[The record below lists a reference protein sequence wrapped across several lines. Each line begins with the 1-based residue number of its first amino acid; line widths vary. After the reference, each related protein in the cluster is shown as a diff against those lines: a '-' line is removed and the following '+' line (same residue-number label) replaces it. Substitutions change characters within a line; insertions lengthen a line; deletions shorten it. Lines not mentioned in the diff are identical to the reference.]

1 MSARRV
7 LVTGASGHLGNV
19 LVRALLER
27 GDAVRALVEPGDD
40 APALHGLE
48 VERATGDVR
57 DADAVRR
64 AVGDVDVVCHLAG
77 LVSIT
82 AGFESWMRD
91 VNVGGTKN
99 VLAAVKQTGA
109 RLIYMSS
116 IHALTEVGP
125 GQPLHEDVGFDETKA
140 FGAYGRTKAEASRLV
155 QEAARA
161 GEVDA
166 TLLLPV
172 GVTGPS
178 DFRLSE
184 LGDLV
189 SAVGRRKRPVIVTGG
204 YHWVDVRDV
213 AQATIAAFDKGRR
226 GEAYLL
232 SERYLV
238 VKDVCAAVAQA
249 AGVHP
254 PRVVLPLS
262 LAYLVSWPLLAL
274 EWLTK
279 RRALMT
285 PYAMHTLGCRFHVP
299 AQKAR
304 DELGFAPRRTE
315 ESVADAW
322 AWLSTHPKSPLQ
334 SGGATRPG
342 RQLGPGAA

>member
-27 GDAVRALVEPGDD
+27 GETVRALVEPGDA
-40 APALHGLE
+40 APALDGLD
-48 VERATGDVR
+48 VERLVGDVR
-57 DADAVRR
+57 DTEAVRR
-64 AVGDVDVVCHLAG
+64 AVEGMEVVCHLAG

-82 AGFESWMRD
+82 AGFESRMHD

-99 VLAAVKQTGA
+99 VLAAVKHTGA
-109 RLIYMSS
+109 RLLYMSS

-125 GQPLHEDVGFDETKA
+125 GEPLLEDAGFDEKQA

-161 GEVDA
+161 GEVNA
-166 TLLLPV
+166 TLLLPA

-178 DFRLSE
+178 DYRLSE
-184 LGDLV
+184 VGELV
-189 SAVGRRKRPVIVTGG
+189 SAVGRQKRPVIVTGG

-213 AQATIAAFDKGRR
+213 AQATIAAIERGRR

-232 SERYLV
+232 SERFLSAREL
-238 VKDVCAAVAQA
+238 CAAVAQA
-249 AGVHP
+249 AGVKP
-254 PRVVLPLS
+254 PRIVLPLVFAQVAS
-262 LAYLVSWPLLAL
+262 YPLLAL

-285 PYAMHTLGCRFHVP
+285 PYALHTLACRFDVP
-299 AQKAR
+299 ATKAR
-304 DELGFAPRRTE
+304 EELGFAPRRTE
-315 ESVADAW
+315 ASVADAW
-322 AWLSTHPKSPLQ
+322 AWLSTHPKSPLRT
-334 SGGATRPG
+334 GGATRPG
-342 RQLGPGAA
+342 RQLAA

>member
-27 GDAVRALVEPGDD
+27 GDRVRALVEPGDA
-40 APALHGLE
+40 APALDGLD
-48 VERATGDVR
+48 VERVEGDVR
-57 DADAVRR
+57 DAEAVRR
-64 AVGDVDVVCHLAG
+64 AVEGMEVVCHLAG

-82 AGFESWMRD
+82 AGFESWMYD

-99 VLAAVKQTGA
+99 VLAAVKQSGA
-109 RLIYMSS
+109 RLLYMSS

-125 GQPLHEDVGFDETKA
+125 GEPLLEDAGFDETKA

-155 QEAARA
+155 QAAARA
-161 GEVDA
+161 GEVNA

-184 LGDLV
+184 VGELV
-189 SAVGRRKRPVIVTGG
+189 SAVGRQERPVIVTGG

-213 AQATIAAFDKGRR
+213 AKATLTAIEQGRR

-232 SERYLV
+232 SERFLSA
-238 VKDVCAAVAQA
+238 KELCAAVAQA
-249 AGVHP
+249 AGVKP
-254 PRVVLPLS
+254 PRVALPLVI
-262 LAYLVSWPLLAL
+262 AQVVSYPLLAL

-285 PYAMHTLGCRFHVP
+285 PYALHTLACRFDVP
-299 AQKAR
+299 AKKAR
-304 DELGFAPRRTE
+304 EELGFAPRRTE

-322 AWLSTHPKSPLQ
+322 AWLSTHPKSPMRA
-334 SGGATRPG
+334 GGATRPG
-342 RQLGPGAA
+342 RQLNG